1 MRDEK
6 AEPPSSSSFTWTN
19 FFSPFTKWDVL
30 LGMVSAFHLFMAP
43 YTKVEESFNI
53 QAMHDILYHHHN
65 IEKYDHREFPGVV
78 PRTFLGAFFVSLLSS
93 PFVVIMHLLNLPKLY
108 TLLAVRLVMG
118 IIMLWTLRFLCIQV
132 KRKFGHQVEK
142 FFVLLTAL
150 QFHLLFY
157 STRPLPN
164 IFALC
169 LVNLAYAFWL
179 KGSHIATLRCLIF
192 ATLIF
197 RCDILLL
204 LGPIGLLLLLTKAI
218 SVTQAL
224 RCGIS
229 TGLLCIGCTILV
241 DSFMWRR
248 ILWPEMEV
256 FWFNSVLNRSSEWG
270 THPFHWYFTSALPRS
285 LLAAYP
291 LCFLGFLVDKRM
303 LQYTLPVASFVLI
316 YSKLPHK
323 ELRFIMGAIPMLN
336 LSAAVAINRIW
347 ASPMWNFS
355 GPYRYWNSSGRCP
368 GTPGSCPLGPACS
381 DYNNRRKGSW
391 KWVYLIT
398 ILLLLVSLGCT
409 TITSMASYENYPS
422 AYALKLLHQRGLDPN
437 QTLDQWV
444 HIDTFAA
451 INGISRFCEN
461 NFPWS
466 RYSKEEGI
474 TIQEF
479 RSRNFTYLLSEHRNI
494 PGYACLFSVSGFSRV
509 QIQLT
514 FPPFQLVKEPKVFVH
529 GNMRSQNWQHKDWPG
544 CE

>member
-336 LSAAVAINRIW
+336 LSAAVAINRI
-347 ASPMWNFS
+347 
-355 GPYRYWNSSGRCP
+355 
-368 GTPGSCPLGPACS
+368 
-381 DYNNRRKGSW
+381 YNNRRKGSW